1 MTIADDEVRI
11 LNLSTGATYPQ
22 ELSHPQDPILASLGM
37 FIVDDNEYPA
47 SSGRPNEYDILG
59 GGGTYAVL
67 GGRIV
72 SGISKARLITSVFDI
87 GNDFAPSVKEEIET
101 WKTGVAFRKD
111 ENRKTTRGV
120 NVYDENDVRH
130 FYYKTDK
137 KRVEAEDVIETD
149 NLIFL
154 KTFHFCCAI
163 DRCESMIDKL
173 TKKVKQLDSSRPRP
187 KFIFEPSPDA
197 CISENYEELIR
208 VLPKVDVFTP
218 NLNEA
223 AEFAGVKTLPTTEEE
238 IHQLSLKFTPYMKL
252 PNSGVLIRCGPLG
265 CYVNAPG
272 ATKLLPAYHIDQ
284 SKVVDVTGG
293 GNSFCGA
300 LAAALVLSNGDWLY
314 SAIMG
319 TLISG
324 CIIEKLGVACVEKD
338 EIWNGKT
345 LKDRL
350 QYYLNREQD
359 LAKTYKIL

>member
-137 KRVEAEDVIETD
+137 KRVEAED
-149 NLIFL
+149 
-154 KTFHFCCAI
+154 
-163 DRCESMIDKL
+163 
-173 TKKVKQLDSSRPRP
+173 LDSSRPRP
-187 KFIFEPSPDA
+187 KFIFEPSPNA
-197 CISENYEELIR
+197 CTSENYEELIR

-223 AEFAGVKTLPTTEEE
+223 AEFAGV
-238 IHQLSLKFTPYMKL
+238 
-252 PNSGVLIRCGPLG
+252 
-265 CYVNAPG
+265 
-272 ATKLLPAYHIDQ
+272 
-284 SKVVDVTGG
+284 
-293 GNSFCGA
+293 
-300 LAAALVLSNGDWLY
+300 
-314 SAIMG
+314 
-319 TLISG
+319 
-324 CIIEKLGVACVEKD
+324 
-338 EIWNGKT
+338 
-345 LKDRL
+345 
-350 QYYLNREQD
+350 
-359 LAKTYKIL
+359 